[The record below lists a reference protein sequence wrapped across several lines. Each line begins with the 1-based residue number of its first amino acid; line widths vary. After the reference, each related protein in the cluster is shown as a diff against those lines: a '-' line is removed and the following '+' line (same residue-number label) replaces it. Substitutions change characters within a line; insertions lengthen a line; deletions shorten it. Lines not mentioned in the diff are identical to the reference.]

1 MMGIGRIRLWRDL
14 LLSLHIHPSSLSEQ
28 RVHNCARGIRNVK
41 STLPLQVHSLG
52 PWVMILQP
60 SAAISDRSVDSLW
73 LFLPFNSSSPIRSV
87 EFFSIRLRLVWFDAN
102 YPILLDMNLDV
113 NYEFETMGMNRVKI
127 NEKLDHLEDMYVCT
141 SINPLEREFLIC
153 LQTNFNVY
161 YGILHRW

>member
-1 MMGIGRIRLWRDL
+1 
-14 LLSLHIHPSSLSEQ
+14 
-28 RVHNCARGIRNVK
+28 
-41 STLPLQVHSLG
+41 
-52 PWVMILQP
+52 MILQP

-161 YGILHRW
+161 YGILHR